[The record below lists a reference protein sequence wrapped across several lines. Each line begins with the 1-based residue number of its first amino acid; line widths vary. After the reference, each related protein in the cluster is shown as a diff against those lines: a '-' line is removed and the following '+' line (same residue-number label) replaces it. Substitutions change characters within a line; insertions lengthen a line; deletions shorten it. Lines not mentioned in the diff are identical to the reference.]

1 LQLNLPDEIK
11 DRALYLD
18 KQCGSLNGTTPTVRA
33 CCVIIKA
40 TETERFPVPIEK
52 VASALGITSVGIR
65 MALERLKE

>member
-1 LQLNLPDEIK
+1 
-11 DRALYLD
+11 
-18 KQCGSLNGTTPTVRA
+18 VRA
-33 CCVIIKA
+33 CCAIIKA